1 MQDGEVGQDLEED
14 GQRVPDL
21 HVVLGLEAH
30 DEGLG
35 DPVVPLVA
43 DVSVV
48 LVVDVVVGLVLAV
61 LVGGG
66 HPELGHE
73 PGIPDALLLED
84 VLRGVPP
91 HDDLEHGG
99 EEASVAVRLVLRAGG
114 DGVRDVAEYAVEA
127 DQRREVGRLEEVDDL
142 HKTFPIDSWELSPW

>member
-1 MQDGEVGQDLEED
+1 M
-14 GQRVPDL
+14 
-21 HVVLGLEAH
+21 
-30 DEGLG
+30 
-35 DPVVPLVA
+35 PLVA

-48 LVVDVVVGLVLAV
+48 LVVDVVVRLVLAV

-73 PGIPDALLLED
+73 PGITHAFLVED
-84 VLRGVPP
+84 VLGGVPP

-114 DGVRDVAEYAVEA
+114 DGVRDVAEDAVEA